1 VPTGQELIVPNQF
14 DKLTSPRQQKAGHL
28 LNGKQKRLA
37 EVATANHLIH
47 CPDDTPEQIESY
59 VSDQQRQ
66 ALLLQYPDFRDRL
79 TRIYSLLLTIA
90 EREGPSPEKVPGC
103 RDKEGGHP

>member
-1 VPTGQELIVPNQF
+1 MPNRF
-14 DKLTSPRQQKAGHL
+14 DKLTSSGQQKAGYL

-47 CPDDTPEQIESY
+47 CPDNTPEQIESY
-59 VSDQQRQ
+59 VSEQQRQ
-66 ALLLQYPDFRDRL
+66 VLLLQYPDFHDRL

-90 EREGPSPEKVPGC
+90 EREGASPEEIPGC
-103 RDKEGGHP
+103 RDKQGRHP